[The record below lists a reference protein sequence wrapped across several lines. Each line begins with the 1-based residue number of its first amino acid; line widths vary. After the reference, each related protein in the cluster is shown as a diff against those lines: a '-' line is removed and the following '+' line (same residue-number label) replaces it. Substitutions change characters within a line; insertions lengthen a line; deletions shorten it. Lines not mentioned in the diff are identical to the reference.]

1 MKPIIALICL
11 LLAACASTNYHAWEG
26 SPVTAGSGGAKDV
39 VDGMDV
45 WVTGK
50 PSRKH
55 IVIGYIEDE
64 RGAGLIPRRSLHGD
78 LVKVAKQ
85 KGGDAVVL
93 LSRDTEISGFSQGQS
108 TYNTFTN
115 TLTPGTTS
123 VHKSMSTKALVI
135 KYVD

>member
-1 MKPIIALICL
+1 MKPLIALVGL
-11 LLAACASTNYHAWEG
+11 FLSACVNTNYHAWEG
-26 SPVTAGSGGAKDV
+26 GAVTAGEGGAKDV

-55 IVIGYIEDE
+55 KVVGYIEDE
-64 RGAGLIPRRSLHGD
+64 RGAGIIPRRALYGD
-78 LVKVAKQ
+78 LVKVAKE

-93 LSRDTEISGFSQGQS
+93 LSSDTQVSGISQGQA

-115 TLTPGTTS
+115 TLTPGTTT